1 MQKKRVFI
9 NAFMSVVQV
18 IVVALVFFILYRFL
32 YKTIG
37 PEKLGIWSLV
47 LATVSVA
54 NVANLGYAACVVK
67 FVAKYLARGEE
78 ETASNIIQTA
88 VIAIALFFA
97 LILSIV
103 YIFASWF
110 LSFIIPESG
119 INHAIAILPY
129 GLIAMWMMV
138 VAAVFLAGLEGR
150 QRIDL
155 KSILLMSSWVLHLLL
170 CFILV
175 PIFDLM
181 GVAYA
186 NLIQSFF
193 VLTTS
198 WLTLKHFFPLLP
210 PVPYRWKFKLYK
222 EMVGY
227 GANIQV
233 ISACQMINDFIIKA
247 VLTKYS
253 GLATT
258 GFYEMASRMVLQI
271 SRVIISANQVLV
283 PAIADLHEKNKDTI
297 QKIYKDSYNMVFFI
311 ALPLFAAIT
320 AFSPIISQVWIG
332 HYEKTFVLFSILL
345 SFGWFLN
352 ILAGPAFFVNLGI
365 GELKWITYGHITTAL
380 INLGLGLLLAKLYGG
395 TAVVSVWVFALIIGS
410 FIITIPYH
418 LRHGIPISELFP
430 KKNISVALSAT
441 SGAIFTLYLYHEMS
455 GKCRF
460 LELAIIVSLVFFG
473 TTAKAF
479 WGHPMRKRLMEWMYP
494 MLSKKQTQ
502 DNRQ

>member
-1 MQKKRVFI
+1 
-9 NAFMSVVQV
+9 MSVMQV
-18 IVVALVFFILYRFL
+18 LVVALVFFILYRFL

-37 PEKLGIWSLV
+37 AEKLGVWSLV

-54 NVANLGYAACVVK
+54 NVANLGYAACVVR
-67 FVAKYLARGEE
+67 FVAKYLAHGEE
-78 ETASNIIQTA
+78 EKASNIIQTA
-88 VIAIALFFA
+88 VIAMAVFFG
-97 LILSIV
+97 LILFIV
-103 YIFASWF
+103 YIFASLF
-110 LSFIIPESG
+110 LSFVIPANN
-119 INHAIAILPY
+119 IDDAIAILPY

-138 VAAVFLAGLEGR
+138 VATVFLAGLEGR

-155 KSILLMSSWVLHLLL
+155 KSVLLMLSWVLHLLL

-175 PIFDLM
+175 PMFDLM

-193 VLTTS
+193 VLTAS

-210 PVPYRWKFKLYK
+210 LVPYRWKYKLYK

-247 VLTKYS
+247 ILTKYS

-271 SRVIISANQVLV
+271 SRIIISANQVLV
-283 PAIADLHEKNKDTI
+283 PAIADLHEKNRDTI

-311 ALPLFAAIT
+311 ALPLFAAIV
-320 AFSPIISQVWIG
+320 AFAPIISLVWIG
-332 HYEKTFVLFSILL
+332 HYEKTFVLYSILL

-365 GELKWITYGHITTAL
+365 GELKWITYGHIITTL
-380 INLGLGLLLAKLYGG
+380 LNLGLGLLLGKLYGG
-395 TAVVSVWVFALIIGS
+395 TAVVSVWIFALIIGS
-410 FIITIPYH
+410 FVITIPYH
-418 LRHGIPISELFP
+418 LRHGIPVSELFP
-430 KKNISVALSAT
+430 KKNIGVGLGVIFGT
-441 SGAIFTLYLYHEMS
+441 IFTLYLYHEMY

-460 LELAIIVSLVFFG
+460 LELAIVISLVFFG
-473 TTAKAF
+473 TIAKSF
-479 WGHPMRKRLMEWMYP
+479 WDHDMRKRIMEWALT
-494 MLSKKQTQ
+494 MLSKKQEQ
-502 DNRQ
+502 NNNQ